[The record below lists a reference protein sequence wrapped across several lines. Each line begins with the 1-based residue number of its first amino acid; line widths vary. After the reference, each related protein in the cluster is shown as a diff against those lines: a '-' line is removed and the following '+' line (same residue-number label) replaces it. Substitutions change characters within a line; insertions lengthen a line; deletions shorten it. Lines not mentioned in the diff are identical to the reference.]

1 MFFVLNKRVSATAL
15 ALSLSF
21 GVISP
26 AIVSAQEAPPSEAP
40 VVENNAPVEDPYS
53 AAHNHKYEGQD
64 KKDKAKEQD
73 LKAQMQLNM
82 AKRGNVRN
90 AISELKTKLLGIAPK
105 VHTPTSGTFTSNFG
119 PRWGTFHAGIDIAN
133 AVGTPLY
140 AVTDGVI
147 IDAGPVSGY
156 GNWVRIKNDDG
167 EIFTYGHISQWNVS
181 VGQTVK
187 AGDEV
192 ALMGSTGFSTGSHLH
207 FGVELGEGNFVDPLS
222 WLIEHG
228 VNDWAS
234 YEGVNVNEQ

>member
-1 MFFVLNKRVSATAL
+1 MSLVLNKRVSAAAL

-21 GVISP
+21 GVASP
-26 AIVSAQEAPPSEAP
+26 AIASAQEEPKAPA
-40 VVENNAPVEDPYS
+40 VDNATSPEDPYS

-64 KKDKAKEQD
+64 KKDKAQEQD
-73 LKAQMQLNM
+73 LKAQMKLNM

-105 VHTPTSGTFTSNFG
+105 VHTPTSGVLTSNFG

-133 AVGTPLY
+133 SVGTPLY
-140 AVTDGVI
+140 AVTDGVV

-167 EIFTYGHISQWNVS
+167 EIFTYGHISKWKVS
-181 VGQTVK
+181 KGQTVK

-192 ALMGSTGFSTGSHLH
+192 ALMGSAGFSTGSHLH
-207 FGVELGEGNFVDPLS
+207 LS
-222 WLIEHG
+222 LIHI
-228 VNDWAS
+228 
-234 YEGVNVNEQ
+234 

>member
-1 MFFVLNKRVSATAL
+1 MSLALNKRVSTAAL

-21 GVISP
+21 GVASP
-26 AIVSAQEAPPSEAP
+26 AIASAQEEPKAPA
-40 VVENNAPVEDPYS
+40 VNNATSPEDPYS

-64 KKDKAKEQD
+64 KKDKAQEQD
-73 LKAQMQLNM
+73 LKAQMKLNM

-105 VHTPTSGTFTSNFG
+105 VHTPTSGELTSNFG

-133 AVGTPLY
+133 SVGTPLY
-140 AVTDGVI
+140 AVTDGVVI
-147 IDAGPVSGY
+147 NAGPVSGY

-167 EIFTYGHISQWNVS
+167 EIFTYGHISEWKVS
-181 VGQTVK
+181 EGQEVK

-192 ALMGSTGFSTGSHLH
+192 ALMGSAGFSTGSHLH
-207 FGVELGEGNFVDPLS
+207 FGVEIGEGNFVDPLS

-228 VNDWAS
+228 VNDWAN